1 MTSFRVPPCPWCR
14 RLRKATT
21 ADNRGTCSAFPEG
34 IPHDIWWG
42 GNDHRVPREGDGG
55 KVFVQDPD
63 KEPLP
68 IELFGEAP
76 TAEGE

>member
-1 MTSFRVPPCPWCR
+1 MWCR
-14 RLRKATT
+14 RLRSSKTQ
-21 ADNRGTCSAFPEG
+21 DRRGKCSAFPEG
-34 IPHDIWWG
+34 IPEAIWWEG
-42 GNDHRVPREGDGG
+42 YDHRQPFEGDGG